1 MPMAGKKK
9 AMVKKD
15 AQGRTPQMLFDSL
28 RLPPLKPS
36 ITPIIPA
43 PTIGGL
49 SANAPKMS
57 NVTIR
62 IRILLGR
69 LSNRVF
75 IVMRNLWGI
84 WVRIS
89 RHLHANIQH
98 LNLFY
103 QLEWEG

>member
-36 ITPIIPA
+36 ISVIIPT
-43 PTIGGL
+43 PTMRGL

-57 NVTIR
+57 NVIIR
-62 IRILLGR
+62 IKILLGR

-75 IVMRNLWGI
+75 IVMRNVGGI
-84 WVRIS
+84 WGRIL
-89 RHLHANIQH
+89 RHLNANIQH
-98 LNLFY
+98 LNLFN
-103 QLEWEG
+103 QSEREG

>member
-1 MPMAGKKK
+1 
-9 AMVKKD
+9 
-15 AQGRTPQMLFDSL
+15 
-28 RLPPLKPS
+28 
-36 ITPIIPA
+36 
-43 PTIGGL
+43 
-49 SANAPKMS
+49 
-57 NVTIR
+57 
-62 IRILLGR
+62 LGR

-89 RHLHANIQH
+89 RHLYANIQH